1 MPANESRRK
10 AILRI
15 IANFTNTKGYPPALA
30 EIARVLRVSVHTIFY
45 YVRVF
50 IRLGFVQHEAHK
62 PRDLRVTKEGKAYA
76 GVVGE

>member
-10 AILRI
+10 TILRF

-30 EIARVLRVSVHTIFY
+30 EIARVLRVSIHTIFY

-50 IRLGFVQHEAHK
+50 VRLGFVQHEAHK
-62 PRDLRVTKEGKAYA
+62 PRDLRVTQAGRVYA
-76 GVVGE
+76 SVAE

>member
-15 IANFTNTKGYPPALA
+15 IANFTNAKGYPPALA
-30 EIARVLRVSVHTIFY
+30 EIARVLRVSVHTIYY

-62 PRDLRVTKEGKAYA
+62 PRDLRVTKEGKIYA
-76 GVVGE
+76 AL

>member
-30 EIARVLRVSVHTIFY
+30 EIARLLSVSVHTIYY
-45 YVRVF
+45 YVKVF

-62 PRDLRVTKEGKAYA
+62 PRDLRVTEAGKEYA
-76 GVVGE
+76 AV

>member
-10 AILRI
+10 TILRF
-15 IANFTNTKGYPPALA
+15 IANFTSTRGYAPAMA

-50 IRLGFVQHEAHK
+50 VRLGFVQHEPYK
-62 PRDLRVTKEGKAYA
+62 PRDLRVTAAGKEYA
-76 GVVGE
+76 AV